1 MNCEA
6 LTSVTIP
13 NTVTSIGSGA
23 FSSCKSLPSIAIP
36 NTVTNIGESAFS
48 LCSALK
54 SFTFPDNNSITSI
67 EEKTF
72 LATGLTSITIPNTV
86 KSIGNNAFAECPA
99 LKSVTLKG
107 GTPPTINI
115 DSWPGTFSDTPL
127 NAIYVPAN
135 SVETYKKADGWNKFA
150 DKIQAI
156 K

>member
-1 MNCEA
+1 M
-6 LTSVTIP
+6 L
-13 NTVTSIGSGA
+13 SIKVGYFKRGV
-23 FSSCKSLPSIAIP
+23 PP
-36 NTVTNIGESAFS
+36 
-48 LCSALK
+48 
-54 SFTFPDNNSITSI
+54 
-67 EEKTF
+67 
-72 LATGLTSITIPNTV
+72 
-86 KSIGNNAFAECPA
+86 
-99 LKSVTLKG
+99 LKG

>member
-1 MNCEA
+1 M
-6 LTSVTIP
+6 
-13 NTVTSIGSGA
+13 
-23 FSSCKSLPSIAIP
+23 
-36 NTVTNIGESAFS
+36 
-48 LCSALK
+48 CSALK

-72 LATGLTSITIPNTV
+72 LAAGLTSITIPNTV

-99 LKSVTLKG
+99 LNSVTLKG

>member
-36 NTVTNIGESAFS
+36 NTVTNIGKSAFS
-48 LCSALK
+48 SCSALK

-67 EEKTF
+67 ENDTF
-72 LATGLTSITIPNTV
+72 LGAGLTSITIPNTV
-86 KSIGNNAFAECPA
+86 KSIGDGALAGCSA

-107 GTPPTINI
+107 GTPPSINI
-115 DSWPGTFSDTPL
+115 KDWYGTFIDTEL

-150 DKIQAI
+150 DKIQGI